1 MQLANWEKKVIASKN
16 NYAEEVLRC
25 QLNEE
30 KNQETSWH
38 FVRENVVDMVVF
50 ASKRQRCVEVM
61 TKFCS
66 YYELDMKTIEA
77 SFVYLDRFLLL
88 REAKTILE
96 SYSGVKG
103 ATGKHS
109 LLAVAMCALMISSKY
124 EEIYPTEL
132 ISFARVANYSSK
144 DFANLEVTLLLAMN
158 WNLITTT
165 PADYIGQFLYHAN
178 GANKTNF
185 LLTQSII
192 ENSWLAK
199 SGCGNET
206 SIFSSNNIR
215 WLKSGQKTDFPACG
229 LHIARP
235 SEIALGCVILSLE
248 YQGKICYPDL
258 LNKATGVNS
267 RSISHI
273 VKQLD
278 SQFISDL
285 GALFS

>member
-1 MQLANWEKKVIASKN
+1 
-16 NYAEEVLRC
+16 
-25 QLNEE
+25 
-30 KNQETSWH
+30 
-38 FVRENVVDMVVF
+38 VDID
-50 ASKRQRCVEVM
+50 AKRRLCVEVI

-103 ATGKHS
+103 ATGKYS

-124 EEIYPTEL
+124 EEIYHPNL
-132 ISFARVANYSSK
+132 ISFARVAKYSPK
-144 DFANLEVTLLLAMN
+144 EFANLEVTLLLAMN

-178 GANKTNF
+178 GLNKTNF
-185 LLTQSII
+185 SLTQSII
-192 ENSWLAK
+192 EASWLGK
-199 SGCGNET
+199 MRCGNET
-206 SIFSSNNIR
+206 PIFSSNNIT
-215 WLKSGQKTDFPACG
+215 WLKSGQKTDFPACV

-235 SEIALGCVILSLE
+235 SEIALGCVILSLS
-248 YQGKICYPDL
+248 YQGQKFL
-258 LNKATGVNS
+258 LKKATGVNL

-273 VKQLD
+273 VKQLH
-278 SQFISDL
+278 SQFK
-285 GALFS
+285 